1 MALFN
6 FNLPL
11 GLPLEPAVDAVSDY
25 SPTPASSA
33 SKPPV
38 IDPARALLEVLLAKL
53 SNADLPGV
61 EQLKEY
67 LWNQYRRNFKPCT
80 LRNTCIS
87 VRQFLCFLQATGRS
101 ALSELS
107 REDLEGFV
115 EHEQD
120 RGLKISSVYHRV
132 GTVQPFIRYGINQG
146 LIAEEVLKRPIRIKV
161 PQRLPRAMEPYDVKC
176 LLAALEGVRNRAM
189 VLVLLRTG
197 MRIGELLDTR
207 VSDVHL
213 EDKKILIY
221 EGEKNRRGRAVCI
234 SPDACEALAAWF
246 EKRNPQYDYLFYGWK
261 GQRMSY
267 NNARVRFKRC
277 LTRAGL
283 AHKGY
288 SLHCLRH
295 TFATELLNAGMHL
308 ECVQQLLGHSNLEM
322 TLRYA
327 KLSDRSREEQ
337 YFKAMAIIEREE
349 SNGLNQRDR
358 QLPPLSETPELL
370 QPHD

>member
-1 MALFN
+1 MTLFN

-11 GLPLEPAVDAVSDY
+11 NLPLEPAADAVSD
-25 SPTPASSA
+25 SSSTPAPSA
-33 SKPPV
+33 SQHPV
-38 IDPARALLEVLLAKL
+38 IDPARAMLEALLEKL
-53 SNADLPGV
+53 SQEDLPGV

-67 LWNQYRRNFKPCT
+67 LWSQYRRNFKPCT
-80 LRNTCIS
+80 LRNSCIG
-87 VRQFLCFLQATGRS
+87 VRQFLRFLQAYGRS
-101 ALSELS
+101 QLSELC
-107 REDLEGFV
+107 REDLEGFI

-120 RGLKISSVYHRV
+120 RGLKSSSVYHRL
-132 GTVQPFIRYGINQG
+132 GTVQPFIRYGINQE
-146 LIAEEVLKRPIRIKV
+146 LITEEVLKRPIRIKL
-161 PQRLPRAMEPYDVKC
+161 PQRLPRAIEPYDVKC

-213 EDKKILIY
+213 EEKKILIY
-221 EGEKNRRGRAVCI
+221 EGEKNRRGRAVCV
-234 SPDACEALAAWF
+234 SPDACEALAAWL
-246 EKRNPQYDYLFYGWK
+246 EKRTAQYDYLFYGWK
-261 GQRMSY
+261 GRRMSY

-277 LTRAGL
+277 LARAGL

-295 TFATELLNAGMHL
+295 TFATELLNAGMPL

-337 YFKAMAIIEREE
+337 YFKAMAIIEGEE

-358 QLPPLSETPELL
+358 QLPPLSEAPELL
-370 QPHD
+370 QPHS